1 MNTELLRSIGNMSQ
15 LAEIRRATLSE
26 GTGKGLDTAQFRNAA
41 GLAFTVIP
49 GRCMDIY
56 DLSYRG
62 INLSFLSKAGLTHTF
77 SPMNGEFSNQ
87 WAGGALVTCGLDNVG
102 GHCTAGGETF
112 PTHGRIGAAPASS
125 FGTESFWDG
134 GEYILRASGEMHQA
148 SLFGRNLTL
157 RRRIETTLYGKA
169 VKVRDEIINSAA
181 EAEPYM
187 LLYHCNFGY
196 PLLRHDSAF
205 AHSPAELTVLSPLSG
220 DPGKMSHPID
230 GREEELY
237 LWRAKGERSCGILY
251 NLSLGLGVAVSADT
265 AALPNFLEWKRMK
278 SGDYVL
284 AIEPCNTCGMDRKT
298 AAENG
303 VLPVIPPF
311 SSVTAGIEI
320 TVLDGESEINGALRQ
335 LG

>member
-1 MNTELLRSIGNMSQ
+1 M
-15 LAEIRRATLSE
+15 
-26 GTGKGLDTAQFRNAA
+26 
-41 GLAFTVIP
+41 
-49 GRCMDIY
+49 
-56 DLSYRG
+56 
-62 INLSFLSKAGLTHTF
+62 
-77 SPMNGEFSNQ
+77 
-87 WAGGALVTCGLDNVG
+87 
-102 GHCTAGGETF
+102 
-112 PTHGRIGAAPASS
+112 
-125 FGTESFWDG
+125 
-134 GEYILRASGEMHQA
+134 
-148 SLFGRNLTL
+148 
-157 RRRIETTLYGKA
+157 
-169 VKVRDEIINSAA
+169 
-181 EAEPYM
+181 
-187 LLYHCNFGY
+187 
-196 PLLRHDSAF
+196 
-205 AHSPAELTVLSPLSG
+205 LSPLSG

-230 GREEELY
+230 EREEELY